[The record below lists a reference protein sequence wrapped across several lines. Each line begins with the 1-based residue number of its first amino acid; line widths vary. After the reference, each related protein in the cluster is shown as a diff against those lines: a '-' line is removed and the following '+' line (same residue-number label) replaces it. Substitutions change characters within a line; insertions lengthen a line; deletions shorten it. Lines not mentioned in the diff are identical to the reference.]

1 MTRINVV
8 PVKELCDQH
17 LLAEH
22 REMTRIPNNLLK
34 GRLKYD
40 YKDRPTDYVLGAG
53 HIKFF
58 TNKLQ
63 WLNDRYDQ
71 VHAEC
76 LRRGFNVT
84 YKFRTHD
91 LKEKFD
97 FRSWKVTANAKK
109 INRERIEI
117 KMPKKPRFTK
127 RK

>member
-1 MTRINVV
+1 MTRINVI

-34 GRLKYD
+34 GKLKYD
-40 YKDRPTDYVLGAG
+40 YEDRPTDYVLGAG

-71 VHAEC
+71 VHNEC

-84 YKFRTHD
+84 YKFRAPE
-91 LKEKFD
+91 LKKKFN
-97 FRSWKVTANAKK
+97 FEPWKVTAHAKK

-127 RK
+127 R

>member
-34 GRLKYD
+34 GKLKYD
-40 YKDRPTDYVLGAG
+40 YSDRPADYVLGAG

-71 VHAEC
+71 VHMEC

-84 YKFRTHD
+84 YKFRTEE
-91 LKEKFD
+91 LKKQFEF
-97 FRSWKVTANAKK
+97 SPWKVTLHAKK
-109 INRERIEI
+109 INRERIEM

-127 RK
+127 RM